1 MKEVSFLKGG
11 QVIDPHQESLITY
24 SRPGDAWGKL
34 GNQACGFPFEA
45 LGRIW
50 KNSEFLY
57 LAGRWSMENQ
67 SDTQK
72 DICSAPSGYAARR
85 FKYAKHQKT
94 MRKDFESFKQ
104 DWMLWVIWQKV
115 RGNKDFQ
122 ELLLSTGDA
131 TIAEVEKKDR
141 VWALVREADGLLRGA
156 NGMGKIL
163 MLCRDC
169 LRKGTEP
176 QIDYDLL
183 NKSNIYIF
191 GERVQFCTHP
201 TLRQAA

>member
-1 MKEVSFLKGG
+1 MKTNYNLQEH
-11 QVIDPHQESLITY
+11 QVINPNQKNLVTY
-24 SRPGDAWGKL
+24 SRPGDTWGKL

-72 DICSAPSGYAARR
+72 DICSAPSGYVARR

-94 MRKDFESFKQ
+94 MRKDFEFFKH
-104 DWMLWVIWQKV
+104 DWMLWVVWQKV
-115 RGNKDFQ
+115 RGNRDFQ
-122 ELLLSTGDA
+122 QLLLSTGDSI
-131 TIAEVEKKDR
+131 IAEVEKNDK
-141 VWALVREADGLLRGA
+141 VWALVKETDGLLRGA
-156 NGMGKIL
+156 NDMGKIL